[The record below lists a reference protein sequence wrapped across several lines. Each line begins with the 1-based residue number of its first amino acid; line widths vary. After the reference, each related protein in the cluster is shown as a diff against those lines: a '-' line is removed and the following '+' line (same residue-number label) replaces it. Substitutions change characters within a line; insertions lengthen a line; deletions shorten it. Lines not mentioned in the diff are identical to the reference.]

1 MEGFFNF
8 WPVLILLGILMRFVL
23 RLVYGARGPRGDD
36 PAYVIC
42 NVLSWSLLLI
52 GIAPAVLFGSMTILG
67 LVLIL
72 LAAMAIIEAVVERR
86 AMQRRATCAMLALL
100 MERRAPLDPSFL
112 VEGDFGRGIVNR
124 SARRLMAELRRGVPL
139 SLAIERHP
147 HALPRT
153 AVAFAA
159 VGEAVGAEVDALKE
173 LSAADDSQVALLR
186 RTCID
191 RATYLTCILALM
203 GLVAVFMM
211 IKIIPEYQKIF
222 EEFDMELPTLTWF
235 VVSVSDYVVHYL
247 AIPLVILIVWG
258 GVAAIAIGVLYL
270 CDIPILQRVTDRLFR
285 AGRMAELLRMLA
297 VATEH
302 RQSLADVFAR
312 LAQVYPSTFIR
323 RQLQRVAGFVAAGDD
338 WRNALRDVH
347 FVSDAEYAL
356 LQTAGEARNL
366 PWALR
371 TIARRKEKRLV
382 YRWTAM
388 VQVAYPCVVL
398 LIGLCVGVF
407 VASMF
412 LPLVKLIEG
421 LA

>member
-1 MEGFFNF
+1 
-8 WPVLILLGILMRFVL
+8 
-23 RLVYGARGPRGDD
+23 
-36 PAYVIC
+36 
-42 NVLSWSLLLI
+42 
-52 GIAPAVLFGSMTILG
+52 
-67 LVLIL
+67 
-72 LAAMAIIEAVVERR
+72 
-86 AMQRRATCAMLALL
+86 
-100 MERRAPLDPSFL
+100 
-112 VEGDFGRGIVNR
+112 
-124 SARRLMAELRRGVPL
+124 
-139 SLAIERHP
+139 
-147 HALPRT
+147 
-153 AVAFAA
+153 
-159 VGEAVGAEVDALKE
+159 
-173 LSAADDSQVALLR
+173 
-186 RTCID
+186 
-191 RATYLTCILALM
+191 
-203 GLVAVFMM
+203 
-211 IKIIPEYQKIF
+211 
-222 EEFDMELPTLTWF
+222 
-235 VVSVSDYVVHYL
+235 VSDYVVHYL